1 MKKIFLI
8 LLFLSSC
15 GYQPIYI
22 NKKLENFEFKKI
34 NLTGKKEINNKIVN
48 SLSLKENQKNENIK
62 ILFISSSSLI
72 EETAKNK
79 EGQVKS
85 FRTIIS
91 VNLEVRNV
99 KDDIIK
105 SKNFSKEFT
114 YNNKPNK
121 FELVEY
127 QSSIQNDLID
137 KIIGEIILYL
147 NL

>member
-1 MKKIFLI
+1 MKKIFFI

-22 NKKLENFEFKKI
+22 NKNLENFEFQEI
-34 NLTGKKEINNKIVN
+34 NLVGEKDINNKIIN
-48 SLSLKENQKNENIK
+48 SLALKENKIK
-62 ILFISSSSLI
+62 DNLNTLLISSSTQI

-85 FRTIIS
+85 FRTIVS
-91 VNLEVRNV
+91 VKLEIRNI
-99 KDDIIK
+99 KDDIIQ
-105 SKNFSKEFT
+105 SKNFFKEFT
-114 YNNKPNK
+114 YNNKQNK

-127 QSSIQNDLID
+127 QSSIKNDLVD
-137 KIIGEIILYL
+137 KIVGEIIIYL

>member
-1 MKKIFLI
+1 MKKIFFI

-22 NKKLENFEFKKI
+22 NKNLENFEFQEI
-34 NLTGKKEINNKIVN
+34 NLVGEKDINNKIIN
-48 SLSLKENQKNENIK
+48 SLSLKENKIK
-62 ILFISSSSLI
+62 DNLNTLLISSSTQI

-85 FRTIIS
+85 FRTIVS
-91 VNLEVRNV
+91 VKLEIRNI
-99 KDDIIK
+99 KDDIIQ
-105 SKNFSKEFT
+105 SKNFFKEFT
-114 YNNKPNK
+114 YNNKQNK

-127 QSSIQNDLID
+127 QSSIKNDLVD
-137 KIIGEIILYL
+137 KIVGEIIIYL